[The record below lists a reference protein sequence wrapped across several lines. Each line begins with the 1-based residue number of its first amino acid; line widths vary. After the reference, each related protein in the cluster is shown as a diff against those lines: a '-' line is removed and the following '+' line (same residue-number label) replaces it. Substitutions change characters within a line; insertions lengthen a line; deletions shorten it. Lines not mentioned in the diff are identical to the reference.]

1 MQLSIGNLYGGLVA
15 AIIALPLAIA
25 FGMASGMGAAAG
37 LYGAIF
43 LGFFAAAFGGTKTQ
57 ISGPT
62 GPMTVVVASMVPVFE
77 GNLALIAATFMLAG
91 LLQILFGLLKIGSAV
106 RYIPYPVISG
116 FMNGIGVIIILLQIN
131 TALGAAATSSVLDTL
146 LHLGRS
152 LASVDPASLMLTLA
166 ALAIVVLTPRRIT
179 TVIPS
184 PLIALVG
191 LSLLCYLFGISVVT
205 VSDIPMGL
213 PVFVVPEFNMT
224 QFSFMMTSALTLAVL
239 GSIDSLLTSL
249 VADSITRQ
257 KHDSNRE
264 LIGQGIGNGA
274 AALFGGLPGAGATMR
289 TVINIKSG
297 ATGPASGMIHAVVLL
312 LILLVL
318 APLAE
323 HIPMPVLAGIL
334 IKVGLDILD
343 MRMLKQIDK
352 APRPDLAVMLAVFS
366 LTVFVDL
373 IVAVGVGVVLA
384 AFMIIRRLTRETQ
397 VEISA
402 AECVTDDKEDRITD
416 EGIRVVNITGAF
428 FFGSTTR
435 IVEEVEKVYD
445 VTAVVIDCS
454 CVPFMDL
461 SAVYALSDTLDRLRG
476 TGSQVFLVTD
486 YRRKGRL
493 LELGIGDFIDPTHIF
508 PTQES
513 AIQAARSV
521 IASAPVG

>member
-1 MQLSIGNLYGGLVA
+1 MLKSIGNLYGGIVA

-25 FGMASGMGAAAG
+25 FGMASGLGAAAG
-37 LYGAIF
+37 LYGAVF

-62 GPMTVVVASMVPVFE
+62 GPMTVVVASMVPVFA
-77 GNLALIAATFMLAG
+77 GNLALIVATFLLAG
-91 LLQILFGLLKIGSAV
+91 VLQIAFGFLKIGSAV

-116 FMNGIGVIIILLQIN
+116 FMNGIGIIIIILQIN
-131 TALGAAATSSVLDTL
+131 TAFGVAVSSSVLETL
-146 LHLGRS
+146 MHLPS
-152 LASVDPASLMLTLA
+152 TVASVDTTSLLLTIAS
-166 ALAIVVLTPRRIT
+166 LAIVLLTPQRISSI
-179 TVIPS
+179 VPS

-191 LSLLCYLFGISVVT
+191 LSGLCYFMQIHTAT

-213 PVFVVPEFNMT
+213 PQFVMPDVTLT
-224 QFSFMMTSALTLAVL
+224 QLSFM
-239 GSIDSLLTSL
+239 LTSL
-249 VADSITRQ
+249 VADSITRD

-264 LIGQGIGNGA
+264 LIGQGIGNA
-274 AALFGGLPGAGATMR
+274 VASLFGGLPGAGATMR

-297 ATGPASGMIHAVVLL
+297 ATGRASGMVHAVMLL
-312 LILLVL
+312 MILLVL

-343 MRMLKQIDK
+343 MRMLKQLKK
-352 APRPDLAVMLAVFS
+352 APRQDLSVMLAVFG

-384 AFMIIRRLTRETQ
+384 SFMIIRRLTQEAQ
-397 VEISA
+397 VEITA
-402 AECVTDDKEDRITD
+402 TECVSDEKGDRITD
-416 EGIRVVNITGAF
+416 EGIRIVNITGAF

-445 VTAVVIDCS
+445 VNAVVVDCS

-461 SAVYALSDTLDRLRG
+461 SAVYALSDMLDRLRSTG
-476 TGSQVFLVTD
+476 TSAYLVTD
-486 YRRKGRL
+486 YRRKAKL
-493 LELGIGDFIDPTHIF
+493 LELGIGDFIDEQHIL

-513 AIQAARSV
+513 ALQTARF
-521 IASAPVG
+521 ARLEPTA